1 MVLWRHA
8 PASALLS
15 GSLLLATT
23 CAPNVMQ
30 QVVEALSKAMP
41 PLSLVSAKISLL
53 RTALGGVFVVG
64 ALRWAHRVLSELAR
78 NSWDFRPTTNWDWP
92 NEIAVITG
100 GSSGIGKSLAE
111 TLLEKGIRV
120 AVIDVQQLPKP
131 LKDHPRV
138 HFYKCDVS
146 DGASVS
152 AAAEAIR
159 DEVGSPSILV
169 NNAGIASHHNILA
182 CDEAYLRKI
191 FGVNC
196 FANWF
201 TTREFLPSMIQAN
214 KGHVV
219 TVASLA
225 SFFCFGGIAD
235 YAGSKA
241 AARAFHEAL
250 GTELRHRY
258 KAPNVLTT
266 IVHPHYV
273 RTPCIGKYI
282 EGLERHGFHLL
293 EPEDVADKI
302 VAQLMSRRSGELI
315 LPESEIMLSSF
326 RAWPTWIQEPIRDI
340 FTKS

>member
-1 MVLWRHA
+1 MILWRHA
-8 PASALLS
+8 PTTALVS

-23 CAPNVMQ
+23 CAPKVMLQ
-30 QVVEALSKAMP
+30 AVQALSKAVP
-41 PLSLVSAKISLL
+41 PLSLMSTSISML
-53 RTALGGVFVVG
+53 RAALGGVFTAG
-64 ALRWAHRVLSELAR
+64 AILWAHRVLNELAL
-78 NSWDFRPTTNWDWP
+78 NSWNFGPATNWDWP
-92 NEIAVITG
+92 NEIAAITG
-100 GSSGIGKSLAE
+100 GSSGIGKALAE
-111 TLLEKGIRV
+111 KLLEKGVRV
-120 AVIDVQQLPKP
+120 AVVDIQQLPES
-131 LKDHPRV
+131 LKEHSGV
-138 HFYKCDVS
+138 HFYQCDVS

-169 NNAGIASHHNILA
+169 NNAGIAAHHNILA

-250 GTELRHRY
+250 GTELKHRY
-258 KAPNVLTT
+258 KAPSVLTT

-282 EGLERHGFHLL
+282 EGLEKHGFHLL
-293 EPEDVADKI
+293 EPEEVADKI
-302 VAQLMSRRSGELI
+302 VAQLMSRRSGDLI
-315 LPESEIMLSSF
+315 LPESEIRLSLF
-326 RAWPTWIQEPIRDI
+326 RAWPTWIQEPIRDV